1 MIANN
6 LLNYTSA
13 RSQKTRDQVRVHNA
27 FKYYERVGLITQHS
41 YLKKHFVLPVYYWGI
56 RGTVVQFSGRSTC
69 TYQPEALSDQY
80 MHLQRS
86 CGQTHVQIRDH
97 EVDN

>member
-1 MIANN
+1 M
-6 LLNYTSA
+6 
-13 RSQKTRDQVRVHNA
+13 
-27 FKYYERVGLITQHS
+27 
-41 YLKKHFVLPVYYWGI
+41 YYWGI
-56 RGTVVQFSGRSTC
+56 RGTVVQFSGWSTC

-97 EVDN
+97 EVDHQQLGQLPRSCDVYVAVSLLTIKISETLLIEPSLEQEDHSRPL